1 VVLEKTV
8 ESPLN
13 FKEIKP
19 VNLKEKS
26 FQGLILELKLQYF
39 GQVMG
44 RADSFEKNL
53 MLGQVEG
60 KKRRG

>member
-1 VVLEKTV
+1 M
-8 ESPLN
+8 N

-53 MLGQVEG
+53 MLGKIED
-60 KKRRG
+60 KSSRG